1 MSKTIFYFDFINL
14 HKYSINDIWRTEV
27 EKEKLK
33 KEKVTEQSAK
43 TSIWIL
49 VYDASVK
56 IPSGVITGNYQQL
69 GNYDECLQVKSGH
82 GFTGKACSATVNF
95 EIAKDNGK
103 PRQPD
108 IGDLLL
114 NIAIASV
121 SKL

>member
-1 MSKTIFYFDFINL
+1 MNGYNYFTDSIWKTQEN
-14 HKYSINDIWRTEV
+14 V
-27 EKEKLK
+27 EKENLR
-33 KEKVTEQSAK
+33 KEKITEKS
-43 TSIWIL
+43 TRSFLWIL

-56 IPSGVITGNYQQL
+56 IPLGVITGNYQQL
-69 GNYDECLQVKSGH
+69 GNYDECLQVKSKY

-108 IGDLLL
+108 MGDLLL

-121 SKL
+121 SKILVLLY

>member
-1 MSKTIFYFDFINL
+1 M
-14 HKYSINDIWRTEV
+14 
-27 EKEKLK
+27 K
-33 KEKVTEQSAK
+33 KEQKKNKKVSHRK
-43 TSIWIL
+43 MHFFSFL

-56 IPSGVITGNYQQL
+56 IPPGVITGNYQQL
-69 GNYDECLQVKSGH
+69 GNYDECLQVKNEY

-103 PRQPD
+103 PRQLD

-121 SKL
+121 SKYKYLINNFHPLFYSFLRSII

>member
-1 MSKTIFYFDFINL
+1 MHFFSF
-14 HKYSINDIWRTEV
+14 
-27 EKEKLK
+27 
-33 KEKVTEQSAK
+33 
-43 TSIWIL
+43 L

-56 IPSGVITGNYQQL
+56 IPPGVITGNYQQL
-69 GNYDECLQVKSGH
+69 GNYDECLQVKNEH

-103 PRQPD
+103 PRQLD

-121 SKL
+121 SRYKYLFNNFHSLFIHFFDQLLLRKSTSDHLYVTCIII